1 VANILTYIE
10 LDETEATPGSLRAL
24 NHGRD
29 VATALG
35 ATLYAV
41 LPCAATPSYDEEDI
55 IAVLSRHGADKVI
68 LISHPQL
75 VAPALFATHGEA
87 LVAACRQ
94 FPPRLMLF
102 SASVES
108 RDLAPRLAM
117 SLRAHYAPDVRL
129 ELEDGKFII
138 HRRIFRRRFQVR
150 EPLFP
155 VDHPLVLTL
164 SSSGKPQVVG
174 DDEAEV
180 VVVHAPIEATPAV
193 RLRRSVDV
201 EPAGNGTI
209 TVGGGAGLKQDAFE
223 LLERLATSLGGS
235 SMASTSARTK
245 GLAKVELPVGMD
257 GATVEAALYLALGIS
272 GSERHLAALAPH
284 TEVVAVNTDPEAP
297 IFRAA
302 QHGMVADAD
311 DVIRQLLRHLV
322 GRGGGR

>member
-10 LDETEATPGSLRAL
+10 LDENEATPGSLRAL

-75 VAPALFATHGEA
+75 VAPAFYATHGEA

-102 SASVES
+102 AASAES
-108 RDLAPRLAM
+108 QDLAPRLAM
-117 SLRAHYAPDVRL
+117 SVRGHYAPDARL
-129 ELEDGKFII
+129 ELENGKFFVS
-138 HRRIFRRRFQVR
+138 RRVFRRRYRVR

-155 VDHPLVLTL
+155 LDHPLVLTL
-164 SSSGKPQVVG
+164 RCCAEPQVVG

-180 VVVHAPIEATPAV
+180 VVVQAPIDAPPAV

-201 EPAGNGTI
+201 DPKANGSI
-209 TVGGGAGLKQDAFE
+209 AVGGGAGLKHDAFK
-223 LLERLATSLGGS
+223 LLERLASSLGGAPV
-235 SMASTSARTK
+235 ASTSARNK
-245 GLAKVELPVGMD
+245 GLTRAELPVGLD
-257 GATVEAALYLALGIS
+257 GAAVEAGLYLALGIS

-311 DVIRQLLRHLV
+311 DIIRQLLQHL
-322 GRGGGR
+322 GGGGR